1 MCPLKILNEGGRGVR
16 TYFSITESSEGDSPL
31 LCTPIIG
38 INILTAVT
46 LPIVVMKMISSVK
59 RERL

>member
-31 LCTPIIG
+31 LCTLIG